1 VALSLAGVNVAVLVG
16 SLGLAT
22 VALGFAL
29 QDILSNF
36 VAGIVLL
43 LEHPFTRGDTIVAA
57 NATGT
62 VEDIR
67 VRATVLRTPDG
78 QQVLVPNKLLFTSVL
93 TNQSATVRR
102 RLEVRVSVPYGQD
115 AGHVREL
122 LLAAAGG
129 VEGVAEDRPARVVTD
144 DLGQGALELRLWFW
158 VDPRAT
164 DLARARSEVLEA
176 AEQALTEA
184 GVRLAV
190 PQPSAN
196 TDLPARGP
204 AAPPTEQDR
213 EAVT

>member
-1 VALSLAGVNVAVLVG
+1 MIVALALFAGCA
-16 SLGLAT
+16 
-22 VALGFAL
+22 
-29 QDILSNF
+29 
-36 VAGIVLL
+36 VAGWLLPGRLARLDARRHDPTPLIVSWLL
-43 LEHPFTRGDTIVAA
+43 
-57 NATGT
+57 
-62 VEDIR
+62 
-67 VRATVLRTPDG
+67 
-78 QQVLVPNKLLFTSVL
+78 SM
-93 TNQSATVRR
+93 
-102 RLEVRVSVPYGQD
+102 
-115 AGHVREL
+115 AGL

-144 DLGQGALELRLWFW
+144 DLGQDGLELRLWFW